1 MSEKT
6 SQKEVLHSASV
17 TGTSSAI
24 DIPYD
29 TEFITVSVVGN
40 DGVWVED
47 TSGNKL
53 LAVPA
58 FYSGESSKK
67 SFVALPIAGMSIK
80 VSLDSGSANVYVT
93 RFYAN

>member
-6 SQKEVLHSASV
+6 SLNEVLHSASV

-58 FYSGESSKK
+58 FYTGTTKK

-80 VSLDSGSANVYVT
+80 VSLDSGTANVYVT
-93 RFYAN
+93 RFHAN

>member
-6 SQKEVLHSASV
+6 SLNQVLHNASV
-17 TGTSSAI
+17 TGTSATI
-24 DIPYD
+24 NIPYD

-80 VSLDSGSANVYVT
+80 VSLDSGTANVYVT
-93 RFYAN
+93 RFFAN

>member
-6 SQKEVLHSASV
+6 SLNQVLHNASV
-17 TGTSSAI
+17 TGTSATI
-24 DIPYD
+24 NIPYD

-58 FYSGESSKK
+58 FQSGDDSKK
-67 SFVALPIAGMSIK
+67 SFVALPIAGMPIK
-80 VSLDSGSANVYVT
+80 ISLDSGSANVYVT

>member
-6 SQKEVLHSASV
+6 SLNQVLHSASV

-24 DIPYD
+24 AVPYD

-47 TSGNKL
+47 ANGNKL

-58 FYSGESSKK
+58 FYSGDSSKK
-67 SFVALPIAGMSIK
+67 SFVALPIAGMTIK
-80 VSLDSGSANVYVT
+80 VSLDSGTANVYVT
-93 RFYAN
+93 RFFAN